1 MRISEACQATRL
13 TERAIRLYIKEGL
26 IAPRQRNG
34 VLNLMQPE
42 LETLE
47 QIAWLRK
54 ADFSI
59 DQIRRM
65 LHDSQAVLA
74 VVDEKRAQIRARA
87 EADEKLLDVLDG
99 ISQSTQSPIAT
110 IVERMKAVRCMDDQP
125 DFSRFDEID
134 ANEKARLREKAWRQV
149 AAAQKRKRWLPWLIA
164 LGIAAAVALM
174 LLFSASVEKRM
185 ETYVEPYQ
193 VQKMR
198 LVLQEYL
205 REQDAAQNGMPQVP

>member
-1 MRISEACQATRL
+1 MRISQACQATRL

-26 IAPRQRNG
+26 IAPRQKNG

-65 LHDSQAVLA
+65 LHDSQAALA

-99 ISQSTQSPIAT
+99 ISQSTQSPVVT

-149 AAAQKRKRWLPWLIA
+149 AAAQRRKRWIPWLIA
-164 LGIAAAVALM
+164 LGIATAVALM

-198 LVLQEYL
+198 QVLQEYL
-205 REQDAAQNGMPQVP
+205 REQDAAQSGMPQVP